1 MLSLRYNSLHEPVHI
16 RRENLE
22 DAMLLQQLL
31 RDIEDEM
38 LWVAEK
44 EPLAASQDLGA
55 SLTAVQNLQKKHQ
68 VCTSIGML
76 LGTLGFF
83 LLVNTSKYK
92 SYVNNSRH

>member
-1 MLSLRYNSLHEPVHI
+1 MCIAFLRYNSLHEPVHI

-31 RDIEDEM
+31 RDIEDEL

-68 VCTSIGML
+68 VCTSICL
-76 LGTLGFF
+76 LEPLDFF
-83 LLVNTSKYK
+83 FFHHLLICH
-92 SYVNNSRH
+92 NSI

>member
-1 MLSLRYNSLHEPVHI
+1 
-16 RRENLE
+16 
-22 DAMLLQQLL
+22 MLLQQLL

-68 VCTSIGML
+68 VCLALCIWKLT
-76 LGTLGFF
+76 F
-83 LLVNTSKYK
+83 LMRIIHFKHWSNAQMWL
-92 SYVNNSRH
+92 